1 MLCQNLYIT
10 LTIILSIIFR
20 CHPHFADDKTSS
32 ENWNHFSLKD
42 TAASHSDEAPDPL
55 PNFNRIFFCLSPS
68 WFLLP
73 ITSSTNFSKS
83 TYCFYK
89 NKFSFSSLSAS
100 CCKPPSYLIWMP
112 SPVSELPYSISASQK
127 SVLTLKLEILLKH
140 KSDQIPPLLK
150 TLLGLPSHSKE
161 K

>member
-55 PNFNRIFFCLSPS
+55 PNFNRMFLPVSFMIF
-68 WFLLP
+68 
-73 ITSSTNFSKS
+73 T
-83 TYCFYK
+83 TYYFI
-89 NKFSFSSLSAS
+89 NKF
-100 CCKPPSYLIWMP
+100 
-112 SPVSELPYSISASQK
+112 
-127 SVLTLKLEILLKH
+127 LEIHLLFLQK
-140 KSDQIPPLLK
+140 
-150 TLLGLPSHSKE
+150 
-161 K
+161 